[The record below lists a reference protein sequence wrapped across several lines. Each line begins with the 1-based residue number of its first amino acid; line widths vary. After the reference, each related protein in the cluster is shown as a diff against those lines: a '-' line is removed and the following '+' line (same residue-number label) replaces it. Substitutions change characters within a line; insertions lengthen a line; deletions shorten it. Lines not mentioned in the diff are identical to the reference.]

1 MFPYR
6 QAIKIAEDLLHHLKP
21 SCERIEIVGSLR
33 RRKSHVNDVDIIAI
47 PAYSTGEAQTLFGDP
62 VQQNL
67 LEIRLSDL
75 CAGNG
80 FTMQTNGPKIKRLLK
95 QRNGTSMP
103 IDIYIAS
110 ESTWWTLML
119 IRTGSRGHNIALA
132 RRAIQKHMVL
142 KADGTGLLTA
152 GGSIISIDSEETIFH
167 HLELPFRSPE
177 ERG

>member
-6 QAIKIAEDLLHHLKP
+6 QAIKVAEELLEHLKP

-33 RRKSHVNDVDIIAI
+33 RRKSHVNDVDVIAI
-47 PAYSTGEAQTLFGDP
+47 PSFSMSEAETLFGDP

-67 LEIRLSDL
+67 LDIRISDL
-75 CAGNG
+75 CPGNG
-80 FTMQTNGPKIKRLLK
+80 FTLQTNGPKIKRLLK
-95 QRNGTSMP
+95 RGKGESIP
-103 IDIYIAS
+103 IDIYIAND
-110 ESTWWTLML
+110 STWWTLKL
-119 IRTGSRGHNIALA
+119 IRTGSRSHNIELA
-132 RRAIQKHMVL
+132 RRAIQKHMIL

-152 GGSIISIDSEETIFH
+152 GGSIILIDSEEAIFH